1 MRKDQV
7 HTWQERY
14 TLLYM
19 LYARIKDNRLYLF
32 SFLFIFLVLDLELV
46 VSMILYI
53 IVTNCYI
60 KDSETMMSY
69 HMSMTYSTYT
79 L

>member
-60 KDSETMMSY
+60 KEHKRFWNNDVIPY
-69 HMSMTYSTYT
+69 VNDI
-79 L
+79 